1 MKKLREDIGNYYCSK
16 TYTSD
21 GMNIVELLNS
31 LSDEYNARRVRVN
44 EDVEFEQ
51 KTIDK
56 TEYPI
61 DEFYEK
67 MEQIALVGSN
77 QYYTIIGGYRGE
89 TAEIT
94 LHEVNQLI
102 TLVTTDKNLEI
113 DQLIQKKSK
122 GFGFR

>member
-1 MKKLREDIGNYYCSK
+1 MKKIREKMGNYYCSK

-31 LSDEYNARRVRVN
+31 LSEDYNARRVRVN

-51 KTIDK
+51 KVTDK
-56 TEYPI
+56 REYPI

-67 MEQIALVGSN
+67 MEQIAMYGSN
-77 QYYTIIGGYRGE
+77 LYYTIIGGYGGE

-94 LHEVNQLI
+94 LHELNQLI

-113 DQLIQKKSK
+113 DQLIQKKNK
-122 GFGFR
+122 GFGL